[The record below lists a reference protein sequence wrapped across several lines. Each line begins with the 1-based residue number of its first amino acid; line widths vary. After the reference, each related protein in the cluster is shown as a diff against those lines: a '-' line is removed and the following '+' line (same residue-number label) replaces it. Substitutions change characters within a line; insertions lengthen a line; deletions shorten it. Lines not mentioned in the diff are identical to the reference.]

1 MEKKQQKK
9 TPSKAKPTQAMF
21 VDDTEQHDE
30 VLVVEQREEM
40 HVPRSNIIP
49 LPSMG
54 AFGYPTQVEYREMM
68 VKDEEVLSMATGDN
82 YSKVLNGVLK
92 SVLNDC
98 PFYENITT
106 HDRDFL
112 LIWVWANNYEAK
124 KHLTVTCENI
134 DELGEV
140 CGHVNNVT
148 VDLTK
153 LDVSNPREN
162 FTGAIEVTLK
172 KTGKPI
178 KIRLNTVRDELETE
192 AFLGSEAG
200 KNQKYDHLM
209 NVASLDLGID
219 TSLENKLKWVR
230 DNVSAKEMALVRK
243 FHKSLAYGV
252 KTMLSHKCEKCGG
265 ATHYVLPFQVSDVLY
280 PDVSIDIEEYL

>member
-1 MEKKQQKK
+1 MEKKTKK
-9 TPSKAKPTQAMF
+9 TAAKTKPTQAMF
-21 VDDTEQHDE
+21 VDDVESNEED
-30 VLVVEQREEM
+30 LVVEQQEKQTPPKANVIE
-40 HVPRSNIIP
+40 
-49 LPSMG
+49 LPSNG
-54 AFGYPTQVEYREMM
+54 AFGYPREVEYREMM
-68 VKDEEVLSMATGDN
+68 VKDEEILSMATGEN

-112 LIWVWANNYEAK
+112 LIWIWANNYESK
-124 KHLTVTCENI
+124 KHLTVTCENTN
-134 DELGEV
+134 DMGDV

-153 LDVSNPREN
+153 LDISNPREK

-178 KIRLNTVRDELETE
+178 KIRLNTVRDELDTE
-192 AFLGSEAG
+192 AFLSSEAG

-252 KTMLSHKCEKCGG
+252 KTMLSHTCEKCGG
-265 ATHYVLPFQVSDVLY
+265 ETHYVLPFQVSDVLY
-280 PDVSIDIEEYL
+280 PDLSIDIEEYL